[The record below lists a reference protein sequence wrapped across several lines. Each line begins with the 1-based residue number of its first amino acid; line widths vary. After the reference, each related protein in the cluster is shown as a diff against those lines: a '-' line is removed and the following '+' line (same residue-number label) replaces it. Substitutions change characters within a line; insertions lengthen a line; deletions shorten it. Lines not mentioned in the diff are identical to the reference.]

1 MGVLYDFASSIL
13 LCPEDNSSILG
24 FDDDEEHDDD
34 DNELIINGKAPD
46 TGIEKIYEQ
55 KTDFFQDSSMVFPL
69 QSEECLFLLMEKESE
84 HLPARDYAKK
94 LMSGALDMSVRK
106 DAVDWIW
113 KVHAYYSF
121 GPLCAYLSV
130 NYLDRFL
137 STYELPQGKAWMTQL
152 LAVACLSLAA
162 KMEETEVPLSL
173 DLQLGNAKYVFETKT
188 IQRMEL
194 LVLNTLKWRM
204 LSITP
209 FSFMEYFLNK
219 FNNGKSPEEP
229 NIGCCVDII
238 LLTIR
243 GIGMLEFKPSEVAAA
258 VALIALG
265 VDDMV
270 EIEKALRSC
279 GNLDKEKVIRCCEAI
294 KNIRVFERSFL
305 PSVLSAPQSPIGVL
319 DAKSP
324 SYKSDETTASSQENS
339 RSNSPA
345 AKKRKLDCFPHS

>member
-13 LCPEDNSSILG
+13 LCPEDNSSIMG
-24 FDDDEEHDDD
+24 FDDDDEDDD
-34 DNELIINGKAPD
+34 DDELIINGKAPD
-46 TGIEKIYEQ
+46 SGIEKICERR
-55 KTDFFQDSSMVFPL
+55 TDFSQDSSMVFPL

-94 LMSGALDMSVRK
+94 LMNGALDISVRK

-121 GPLCAYLSV
+121 GPLSAYLSV

-219 FNNGKSPEEP
+219 FNNGNSPEESK
-229 NIGCCVDII
+229 IGRCVDII
-238 LLTIR
+238 LRTIR

-279 GNLDKEKVIRCCEAI
+279 GNMEKEKVIRCCEAI
-294 KNIRVFERSFL
+294 KDIRVFERSFL
-305 PSVLSAPQSPIGVL
+305 LSVPSAPQSPIGVL
-319 DAKSP
+319 DAKSL

-339 RSNSPA
+339 RNNSPA
-345 AKKRKLDCFPHS
+345 AKKRKLNCLPDS